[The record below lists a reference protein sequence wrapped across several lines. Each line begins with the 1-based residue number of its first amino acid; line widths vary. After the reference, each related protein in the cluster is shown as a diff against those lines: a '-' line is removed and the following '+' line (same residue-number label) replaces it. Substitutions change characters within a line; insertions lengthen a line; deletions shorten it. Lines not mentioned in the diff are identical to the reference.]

1 MSKGK
6 LIVIDGTD
14 GSGKQTQTKRLIERL
29 QAEGH
34 PVQTLAFPQYGQK
47 SAALVE
53 EYLAGKF
60 GSAQE
65 VGPKAAS
72 IFYAADRYAASRQ
85 IREWLEAGQHVVLDR
100 YVSANM
106 GHQGGKIADPEE
118 RVAFFRWNDELE
130 HGIFGIPR
138 PDLTLI
144 LHCPY
149 EIAHELT
156 RQRDGD
162 DQDIHQAD
170 ADHLKQAEATYLAMA
185 EMFAEMRLVSCC
197 PSGQL
202 LPVEEIHSSIWT
214 IIEPMLTKTAV
225 TAAV

>member
-1 MSKGK
+1 MTPGK
-6 LIVIDGTD
+6 LVVIDGTD

-29 QAEGH
+29 QTEGY
-34 PVQTLAFPQYGQK
+34 PVQTMSFPQYGQK

-60 GSAQE
+60 GTAQE

-72 IFYAADRYAASRQ
+72 IFYACDRFAASQQ
-85 IREWLEAGQHVVLDR
+85 IREWLAAGQHVVLDR

-106 GHQGGKIADPEE
+106 GHQGGQLTDPAE
-118 RVAFFRWNDELE
+118 RQAFFRWNDELE
-130 HGIFGIPR
+130 HEIFGIPR

-156 RQRDGD
+156 KQRDGD
-162 DQDIHQAD
+162 DQDILQAD
-170 ADHLKQAEATYLAMA
+170 ADHLKQAEATYLKMA
-185 EMFAEMRLVSCC
+185 ELFEEMKLVSCC
-197 PSGQL
+197 PSGQM
-202 LPVEEIHSSIWT
+202 LPIEEIHSAVWALV
-214 IIEPMLTKTAV
+214 EPLLQ
-225 TAAV
+225 AADAQA